1 MLEKYNEQKK
11 QYGVKIER
19 IKHYKSLLYSVNER
33 QSNLGKILKNKK
45 QNTSKLSNLDSYTL
59 RKEKNIYYSNENYIR
74 FLTIKIDRIESS

>member
-45 QNTSKLSNLDSYTL
+45 Y
-59 RKEKNIYYSNENYIR
+59 NIFIFY
-74 FLTIKIDRIESS
+74 K